1 MKLKLLLGILFVVGV
16 AAALAVAA
24 PTRADSGGTTTTV
37 GTTTTTGDRHK
48 GKKDDDNDGDQKR
61 GDKPTCRKVELKGSN
76 GSGSVALTVGKANH
90 GGSSLVGK
98 QVTLTIPAGAT
109 LKANACI
116 DAAGALTLRELHV
129 DLKHVTVP
137 TTATATTGTTTTHS

>member
-1 MKLKLLLGILFVVGV
+1 MKFKLLLGILFVVGV

-37 GTTTTTGDRHK
+37 GTTTTAGDHNK
-48 GKKDDDNDGDQKR
+48 GKKDDDNDGEQKTA
-61 GDKPTCRKVELKGSN
+61 DKPKCQKVELKGSN
-76 GSGSVALTVGKANH
+76 GSGSVALTVGKANR

-109 LKANACI
+109 LKANACM
-116 DAAGALTLRELHV
+116 DADGTLTLRELHV
-129 DLKHVTVP
+129 DVKHVT
-137 TTATATTGTTTTHS
+137 TTTTTGTTTTTTHA

>member
-1 MKLKLLLGILFVVGV
+1 MKWKLLLGILFIVGV

-37 GTTTTTGDRHK
+37 GTTTTTGDHHN
-48 GKKDDDNDGDQKR
+48 GKKDDDNDGDQKKA
-61 GDKPTCRKVELKGSN
+61 DKPKCRKVELKGSN

-98 QVTLTIPAGAT
+98 QVTLTIPAGAD
-109 LKANACI
+109 LKANACM
-116 DAAGALTLRELHV
+116 DASGTLTLRELHV
-129 DLKHVTVP
+129 DLRHVT
-137 TTATATTGTTTTHS
+137 TTSTATTGTTTTHS